1 MLSLRFF
8 VLEGVAGVTAG
19 GLQVAR
25 SKDLE
30 AIVCAAAIT
39 NNKVEVIGNK
49 LRTVEDIA
57 TIAQTTQ

>member
-1 MLSLRFF
+1 MPLLSLRFF

-25 SKDLE
+25 SKDLG

-49 LRTVEDIA
+49 LRIIEDVIITA
-57 TIAQTTQ
+57 